1 LYNEIKVEKERK
13 KWVELKEW
21 WECIKGLPHQ
31 FPHQNGIEQRFG
43 QKRTHDFV
51 VDPYGI
57 LGWENKTCI
66 CLHVGSMLRCLTL
79 SNATLISI
87 CLRVGTKNRGKMKGL
102 ERTWEMENGKSE
114 KVNGETNLKPTNVKT
129 FPIVTKVVLHF
140 FRIYSHIADVKCI
153 FCTSEQ
159 SSQRN

>member
-1 LYNEIKVEKERK
+1 MYNEIKVEKERK

-87 CLRVGTKNRGKMKGL
+87 CLRVGTKNRKV
-102 ERTWEMENGKSE
+102 KSQIW
-114 KVNGETNLKPTNVKT
+114 KNWKKKIILTDKIK
-129 FPIVTKVVLHF
+129 
-140 FRIYSHIADVKCI
+140 
-153 FCTSEQ
+153 
-159 SSQRN
+159 